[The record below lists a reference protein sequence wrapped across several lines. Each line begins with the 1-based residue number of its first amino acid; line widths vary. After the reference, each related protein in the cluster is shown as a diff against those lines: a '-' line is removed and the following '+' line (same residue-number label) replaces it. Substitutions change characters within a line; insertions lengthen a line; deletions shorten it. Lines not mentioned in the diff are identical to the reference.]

1 MYIIDVKQYHLEQSQ
16 NRLHHEFNDISNMAL
31 LLSKNKIKKVWACQI
46 VREMLLLEMAI
57 SQMDS
62 REED

>member
-16 NRLHHEFNDISNMAL
+16 NRLHYEIKDISNMAL
-31 LLSKNKIKKVWACQI
+31 LPSKNKIKKVWARQI